1 MESQLAKNER
11 IELRVTPTEKKI
23 FKKAQRLS
31 GDKSF
36 NSFIVRILKKQA
48 DEIISKNDKI
58 IHTKRDRQVF
68 FDAVFDNEKPNQDL
82 LEAAE
87 RYRSRNS

>member
-58 IHTKRDRQVF
+58 IHTERDRQVF